1 MFDDN
6 MSRRIVKVRSQI
18 RKSVQKKNKLTDSVQ
33 PKPGCWSEPKLVI
46 WQ

>member
-18 RKSVQKKNKLTDSVQ
+18 RKSVQKNKLTDSVQ
-33 PKPGCWSEPKLVI
+33 LKPGCWFEPKLVI

>member
-18 RKSVQKKNKLTDSVQ
+18 RKSVQKNKLTDSVQ
-33 PKPGCWSEPKLVI
+33 PKPGCWSGPEPKLVI
-46 WQ
+46 